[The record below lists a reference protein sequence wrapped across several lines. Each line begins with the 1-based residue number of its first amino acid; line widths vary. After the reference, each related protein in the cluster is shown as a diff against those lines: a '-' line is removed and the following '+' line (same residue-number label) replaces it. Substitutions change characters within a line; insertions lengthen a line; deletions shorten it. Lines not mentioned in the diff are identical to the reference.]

1 MDTSHSQ
8 LDVIMESEDK
18 MKNLELV
25 KRIWGIVNIN
35 SLAEATFG
43 GMSDKTKLIA
53 IENLIKKERPELDET
68 N

>member
-1 MDTSHSQ
+1 
-8 LDVIMESEDK
+8 MESEDK